1 MINYKDYNQYISENR
16 QIIKIFEG
24 NKSIVF
30 DRISDA
36 IKVLDIISKEAKTN
50 NKLDE
55 EIELIFEIGFT
66 YIHEQLEI
74 IKIYYNDYFK
84 KDYMLFKQYEKA
96 IYYILFIDDLCEV
109 LDELEYLTDERKD
122 YFTNLSREIEEKI
135 QNKDNI
141 DICYFDSLEIGIS
154 SHLPRKVDIYTTEMI
169 FADILEEMEKPLIIG
184 EDV

>member
-1 MINYKDYNQYISENR
+1 
-16 QIIKIFEG
+16 
-24 NKSIVF
+24 
-30 DRISDA
+30 
-36 IKVLDIISKEAKTN
+36 
-50 NKLDE
+50 
-55 EIELIFEIGFT
+55 
-66 YIHEQLEI
+66 
-74 IKIYYNDYFK
+74 
-84 KDYMLFKQYEKA
+84 MLFKQYEKA

-169 FADILEEMEKPLIIG
+169 LEEMEKPLIIG